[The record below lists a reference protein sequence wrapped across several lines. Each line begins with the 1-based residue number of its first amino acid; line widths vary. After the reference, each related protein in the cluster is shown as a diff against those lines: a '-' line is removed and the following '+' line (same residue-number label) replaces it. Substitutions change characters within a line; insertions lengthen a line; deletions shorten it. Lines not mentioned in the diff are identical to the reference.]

1 MRRAWVVA
9 LVAACSSSSKP
20 EKAATPQDGVATPAP
35 TDAAP
40 GPVTLPPAPP
50 LPPVPLGLPA
60 ADLDA
65 TVTPENVALGALLF
79 EDVRL
84 GRDGKG
90 ACVTCHAPDH
100 GWSGR
105 EAHSQTLGGK
115 PNLRR
120 APALV
125 NLAWVQEFGWDGRF
139 ASITDAIRAHWKG
152 QLDIDPPVAIA
163 ALAGDAT
170 YRAHFARAAK
180 AEPSAD
186 AAITALAAFV
196 RTRYEGGAP
205 WDEAER
211 GGGKL
216 ADAEAGYKLF
226 TGKAQCST
234 CHVPPLYTDHAYHAV
249 GVGQT
254 QDEGRGRVDPG
265 LAGAFRTP
273 TVRGA
278 ADRGPFFH
286 DGSAATLAAAIDGHL
301 EAALTA
307 EEKRQL
313 LVFVEALSR

>member
-1 MRRAWVVA
+1 MKRAWVVA
-9 LVAACSSSSKP
+9 VVAACSSSSKP
-20 EKAATPQDGVATPAP
+20 EKAAPPKDGVAAPAVP
-35 TDAAP
+35 DEPAA
-40 GPVTLPPAPP
+40 LAPAPP
-50 LPPVPLGLPA
+50 LPKVPLGLPP

-79 EDVRL
+79 EDTRL
-84 GRDGKG
+84 GKDGKG

-100 GWSGR
+100 GWSDR
-105 EAHSQTLGGK
+105 QAHSPTLAGK

-125 NLAWVQEFGWDGRF
+125 NLAWVPEFGWDGRF
-139 ASITDAIRAHWKG
+139 ASLPDAIRAHWKG
-152 QLDIDPPVAIA
+152 QLDVDPAAAIA
-163 ALAGDAT
+163 TVAEDPT

-186 AAITALAAFV
+186 AAITALAAFL

-211 GGGKL
+211 GGAKL

-234 CHVPPLYTDHAYHAV
+234 CHVPPLYTDHDYHAV

-273 TVRGA
+273 TLRGA
-278 ADRGPFFH
+278 AKRGPFFH
-286 DGSAATLAAAIDGHL
+286 DGSAATLDAAITAHL
-301 EAALTA
+301 DTPLSP

-313 LVFVEALSR
+313 TVFVEALTR